1 MSIFIYGP
9 SHPTNH
15 NVSSLEVLNEALV
28 LNGVTDAST
37 TLGVDVTIDTAA
49 GTQLQCNAAVIQADL
64 TGLLHAQITKI
75 KQVIG
80 KSPELLDTGFTAA
93 IGAKTAQ
100 FSLNTHGSDYGFYEG
115 LLAKCTRTPGYMPFK
130 IVSLD
135 KQIIN
140 ISVIGRATTLANNA
154 SLRVQY
160 IYHDQTNADLSL
172 GEAGYVIAIRAAANV
187 AAVDLIIDTRA

>member
-9 SHPTNH
+9 SHPTSH

-37 TLGVDVTIDTAA
+37 TLGVDVTIDTAT
-49 GTQLQCNAAVIQADL
+49 GTQAACDAAVIQADQ
-64 TGLLHAQITKI
+64 TGLLHAQVMKI
-75 KQVIG
+75 NDVMSY
-80 KSPELLDTGFTAA
+80 SPELLDNGFVAT
-93 IGAKTAQ
+93 IGAKTAK

-130 IVSLD
+130 MISLD
-135 KQIIN
+135 EQVIN

-154 SLRVQY
+154 SLRIQY
-160 IYHDQTNADLSL
+160 IYHDLANADGST
-172 GEAGYVIAIRAAANV
+172 GEAGLVIAIRAAATV
-187 AAVDLIIDTRA
+187 AAVNAIIDLRA